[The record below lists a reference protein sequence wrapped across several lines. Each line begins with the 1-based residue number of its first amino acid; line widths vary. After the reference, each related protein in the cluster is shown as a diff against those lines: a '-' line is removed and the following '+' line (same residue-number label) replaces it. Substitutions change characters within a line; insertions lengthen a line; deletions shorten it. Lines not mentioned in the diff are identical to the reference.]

1 MKNRIMEEVQSI
13 KEKLWEINDYIYYN
27 PELGDEEFKAV
38 EKLTS
43 LLSEH
48 SFKVENGI
56 ANRKTAFK
64 AVYNSN
70 IKGPTIAFLCEYD
83 ALPGIGHGCGHDM
96 IGTISIGAAIGLSKV
111 IRRVGGKIEVYGTPA
126 EETNGA
132 KIEMAKQGVFDNVD
146 VAMMMH
152 PYGKTCKSGP
162 ALAMEALQFD
172 FTGKSSHA
180 ASSPEKGINALD
192 AVILMFNGV
201 NALRQHVTPDVRI
214 HGIISE
220 GGKAANIVPGRAVA
234 KFYVRALKKSYL
246 KDLIQKVKNIA
257 SGAALMTGASLEVS
271 LYESTFDDMNT
282 NENLSEAFNDNLRML
297 GIADINPPENIGS
310 LDMGNVSYIVPSIHP
325 LLGIGNP
332 NLSLHT
338 EEMAKATITEQAH
351 NSLIIGSMA
360 LALTGYDVITNSELL
375 CKIKKEFV
383 QSKINL

>member
-1 MKNRIMEEVQSI
+1 MKNQIIAEVQSI
-13 KEKLWEINDYIYYN
+13 KERLWEINDYIYYN

-38 EKLTS
+38 KKLTS
-43 LLSEH
+43 LLSEY
-48 SFKVENGI
+48 SFKVKIGV

-64 AVYNSN
+64 AVYDSN

-111 IRRVGGKIEVYGTPA
+111 ISRVGGKIEVYGTPA

-132 KIEMAKQGVFDNVD
+132 KIDMVKQGVFDNVD

-152 PYGKTCKSGP
+152 PYGKTCRSGQ
-162 ALAMEALQFD
+162 ALAMEALQFE

-180 ASSPEKGINALD
+180 SSSPEKGINALD
-192 AVILMFNGV
+192 AVILMFNGI
-201 NALRQHVTPDVRI
+201 NAIRQHVTSDVRI

-220 GGKAANIVPGRAVA
+220 GGQAANIVPGRAVA
-234 KFYVRALKKSYL
+234 KFYIRALKKSYL
-246 KDLIQKVKNIA
+246 KEVIQKVRNIA

-271 LYESTFDDMNT
+271 LYEPPFDDMNT
-282 NENLSEAFNDNLRML
+282 NENLSESFNDNLRML
-297 GIADINPPENIGS
+297 GITDINPPENIGS

-351 NSLIIGSMA
+351 KSLLIGAMA
-360 LALTGYDVITNSELL
+360 LACTGFDVITNSDLL
-375 CKIKKEFV
+375 SKIKKEFD
-383 QSKINL
+383 QSLESV

>member
-1 MKNRIMEEVQSI
+1 MKDQIIKQVQNI

-27 PELGDEEFKAV
+27 PELGNEEFKAM

-43 LLSEH
+43 LLSEY
-48 SFKVENGI
+48 SFEIEKGI

-70 IKGPTIAFLCEYD
+70 RKGPTIAFLCEYD
-83 ALPGIGHGCGHDM
+83 ALPEIGHGCGHDM
-96 IGTISIGAAIGLSKV
+96 IGTISIGAAIGLRKV
-111 IRRVGGKIEVYGTPA
+111 LREVGGIIEVYGTPA

-132 KIEMAKQGVFDNVD
+132 KSDMVEQGVFDNVD

-152 PYGKTCKSGP
+152 PYGKTCRSGP
-162 ALAMEALQFD
+162 ALAMEALKFE

-180 ASSPEKGINALD
+180 SSSPEEGINALD

-201 NALRQHVTPDVRI
+201 NAIRQHVTSDVRI

-220 GGKAANIVPGRAVA
+220 GGIAANIVPGRAVA

-246 KDLIQKVKNIA
+246 REVIQKVKNIA
-257 SGAALMTGASLEVS
+257 SGAALMTGSSLEVS
-271 LYESTFDDMNT
+271 LYESPFDDMNT
-282 NENLSEAFNDNLRML
+282 NENLSDTFNDNLRNL
-297 GIADINPPENIGS
+297 GITDINPSENIGS
-310 LDMGNVSYIVPSIHP
+310 LDMGNVSYVVPSIHP

-332 NLSLHT
+332 NLNLHT
-338 EEMAKATITEQAH
+338 EEMAKATITDKAH
-351 NSLIIGSMA
+351 NALIIGATA

-375 CKIKKEFV
+375 SKIKEEFV
-383 QSKINL
+383 QSTTEL

>member
-1 MKNRIMEEVQSI
+1 MKDQIIKQVQSI
-13 KEKLWEINDYIYYN
+13 KEKLWEINDYIYNN
-27 PELGDEEFKAV
+27 PELGNEEFKAV

-48 SFKVENGI
+48 HFKIENGI

-83 ALPGIGHGCGHDM
+83 ALPEIGHGCGHDM

-111 IRRVGGKIEVYGTPA
+111 LGEIGGKIEVYGTPA

-132 KIEMAKQGVFDNVD
+132 KSDMVNQGVFDDVD

-152 PYGKTCKSGP
+152 PYGKTCRSGP
-162 ALAMEALQFD
+162 ALAMEALQFE

-201 NALRQHVTPDVRI
+201 NAIRQHVTSDVRI

-234 KFYVRALKKSYL
+234 KFYIRALKKSYL
-246 KDLIQKVKNIA
+246 KEVIQKVKNIA
-257 SGAALMTGASLEVS
+257 SGAALMTGTSLAVS
-271 LYESTFDDMNT
+271 LYESPFDDMNT
-282 NENLSEAFNDNLRML
+282 NENLSESFNDNLRIL
-297 GIADINPPENIGS
+297 GITDINPSENIGS
-310 LDMGNVSYIVPSIHP
+310 LDMGNVSYVVPSIHP

-332 NLSLHT
+332 NLNLHT
-338 EEMAKATITEQAH
+338 QEMAKATITDKAH
-351 NSLIIGSMA
+351 NALIIGATA
-360 LALTGYDVITNSELL
+360 LALTGYDVITNRELL
-375 CKIKKEFV
+375 SKIKIEFV
-383 QSKINL
+383 QSTTNL

>member
-1 MKNRIMEEVQSI
+1 MKNQIKAEVQSI
-13 KEKLWEINDYIYYN
+13 KERLWEINDYIYNN
-27 PELGDEEFKAV
+27 PEVGDGEYKAV

-48 SFKVENGI
+48 SFKIEIGI
-56 ANRKTAFK
+56 AGRETAFK

-70 IKGPTIAFLCEYD
+70 LEGPTIAFLCEYD

-96 IGTISIGAAIGLSKV
+96 IGTISIGAAIALSKV
-111 IRRVGGKIEVYGTPA
+111 IGRVGGKIEVYGTPA

-132 KIEMAKQGVFDNVD
+132 KIDMAKQGIFDKVD

-152 PYGKTCKSGP
+152 PYGKTCESGTS
-162 ALAMEALQFD
+162 LAMEALQFD

-180 ASSPEKGINALD
+180 ASAPEKGINALD

-201 NALRQHVTPDVRI
+201 NALRQHVTSDVRI

-220 GGKAANIVPGRAVA
+220 GGKAANIVPEKAVA
-234 KFYVRALKKSYL
+234 KFYVRAQKKSYL
-246 KDLIQKVKNIA
+246 KEVIEKVRNIA
-257 SGAALMTGASLEVS
+257 KGAALMTGASLEVS
-271 LYESTFDDMNT
+271 LYESPFDDMNT
-282 NENLSEAFNDNLRML
+282 NRNLSDSFNKNLRLL
-297 GIADINPPENIGS
+297 GITDINPSENIGS

-338 EEMAKATITEQAH
+338 KEMAKATITKEAH
-351 NSLIIGSMA
+351 NALLIGSMA
-360 LALTGYDVITNSELL
+360 LACTGYDVITDKKLL
-375 CKIKKEFV
+375 CEIKREFLI
-383 QSKINL
+383 SKTNI

>member
-1 MKNRIMEEVQSI
+1 MKNQIQAEIENI
-13 KEKLWEINDYIYYN
+13 KERLWEINDYIYHN
-27 PELGDEEFKAV
+27 PELGNEEFKAV

-48 SFKVENGI
+48 SFKVTIGI
-56 ANRKTAFK
+56 DNRKTAFK

-70 IKGPTIAFLCEYD
+70 VKGPTIAYMCEYD

-111 IRRVGGKIEVYGTPA
+111 IGKTGGNIEVYGTPA
-126 EETNGA
+126 EETCGE
-132 KIEMAKQGVFDNVD
+132 KIEMAEKGVFNNVD

-152 PYGKTCKSGP
+152 PYGKTCESGTS
-162 ALAMEALQFD
+162 LAMEAIKFE

-192 AVILMFNGV
+192 AVILMFNGI
-201 NALRQHVTPDVRI
+201 NALRQHVKEDVRI

-220 GGKAANIVPGRAVA
+220 GGLAANIVPEKAVA

-246 KDLIQKVKNIA
+246 KEVIQKVNNIA
-257 SGAALMTGASLEVS
+257 KGSALMTGATLEVS
-271 LYESTFDDMNT
+271 SYETPFDDMNT
-282 NENLSEAFNDNLRML
+282 NKNLSESFNKNLRKL
-297 GIADINPPENIGS
+297 GITDINPSENIGS

-338 EEMAKATITEQAH
+338 IEMAKATITDQAH
-351 NSLIIGSMA
+351 DSLIIGAMA
-360 LALTGYDVITNSELL
+360 LAFTGYDVITDIDLLSE
-375 CKIKKEFV
+375 IKKEFV
-383 QSKINL
+383 KSIECV

>member
-1 MKNRIMEEVQSI
+1 MKNQIQAEIENI
-13 KEKLWEINDYIYYN
+13 KERLWEINDYIYHN
-27 PELGDEEFKAV
+27 PELGNEEFKAV

-48 SFKVENGI
+48 SFKVTIGI
-56 ANRKTAFK
+56 DNRKTAFK

-70 IKGPTIAFLCEYD
+70 VKGPTIAYMCEYD

-111 IRRVGGKIEVYGTPA
+111 IGQTGGIIEVYGTPA
-126 EETNGA
+126 EETCGE
-132 KIEMAKQGVFDNVD
+132 KIEMAEKGVFNNVD

-152 PYGKTCKSGP
+152 PYGKTCESGSS
-162 ALAMEALQFD
+162 LAMEAIKFE

-192 AVILMFNGV
+192 AVILMFNGI
-201 NALRQHVTPDVRI
+201 NALRQHVTSDVRI

-220 GGKAANIVPGRAVA
+220 GGIAANIVPEKAVA
-234 KFYVRALKKSYL
+234 KFYVRALKKNYL
-246 KDLIQKVKNIA
+246 KEVIQKVNNIA
-257 SGAALMTGASLEVS
+257 RGSALMTGATLEVS
-271 LYESTFDDMNT
+271 LYESPFDDMNT
-282 NENLSEAFNDNLRML
+282 NKNLSESFNKNLRKL
-297 GIADINPPENIGS
+297 GIIDINPSENIGS

-338 EEMAKATITEQAH
+338 KEMAKATITDQAH
-351 NSLIIGSMA
+351 NSLIIGAMA
-360 LALTGYDVITNSELL
+360 LAFTGYDVITDSDLLSE
-375 CKIKKEFV
+375 IKKEFV
-383 QSKINL
+383 KSIECG